1 MREIEGLERHRARQ
15 VVDADQW
22 ELRRVRPGGEVR
34 GVVVVRDVQIAIGDH
49 RAATIPPAP
58 PHDADGGRIE
68 RVRRTHDRSDVEIVR
83 EVLDRD
89 VERVTCEIE
98 VGDDRLDRPVAI
110 PVHDV
115 APIAVPQELGIE
127 PRVVGP
133 GQLVRTYAD
142 ALGPGG
148 VRPGGDGVRLV
159 GRIGIRL
166 GHGPRVRAS
175 KITM

>member
-1 MREIEGLERHRARQ
+1 MAKVAFTANIQRHVACPPTE
-15 VVDADQW
+15 A
-22 ELRRVRPGGEVR
+22 PG
-34 GVVVVRDVQIAIGDH
+34 
-49 RAATIPPAP
+49 
-58 PHDADGGRIE
+58 
-68 RVRRTHDRSDVEIVR
+68 RTVR